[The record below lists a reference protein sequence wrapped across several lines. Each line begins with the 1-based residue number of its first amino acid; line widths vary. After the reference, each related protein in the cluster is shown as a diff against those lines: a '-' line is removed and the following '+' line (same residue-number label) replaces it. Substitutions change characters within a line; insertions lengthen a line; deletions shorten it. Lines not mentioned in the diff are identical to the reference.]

1 MTVYASGSCMQY
13 CLRARA
19 CGCLASVSGL
29 GAAAPCLAGAW
40 LLLRATWRLVS
51 RTACRATMGAALRC
65 HFGGGLDRLR
75 ASLAPLSALP
85 GALWLVEFIAC
96 PSSSEPSGG

>member
-1 MTVYASGSCMQY
+1 MTMYASGSRMKY

-19 CGCLASVSGL
+19 CGCLASVTGL

-51 RTACRATMGAALRC
+51 RTACRASMGAAERC

-75 ASLAPLSALP
+75 ASWRRCPLYLARFGFGIL
-85 GALWLVEFIAC
+85 AC